1 MQRINANVRL
11 IMFGTITIVPTA
23 FVRVEEFLIL
33 GLVRAN
39 APLDLIGVE
48 FNVSLAM
55 IPVYGCLIRLLVY
68 VLLAATK
75 FIIHQLINVPV
86 NRDTN

>member
-1 MQRINANVRL
+1 MQRINANARL
-11 IMFGTITIVPTA
+11 IMFGTITIVLTA

-48 FNVSLAM
+48 FSASLAM
-55 IPVYGCLIRLLVY
+55 ILVCGCLIRLLVY

-75 FIIHQLINVPV
+75 FITHQLINVHV
-86 NRDTN
+86 NQDIN